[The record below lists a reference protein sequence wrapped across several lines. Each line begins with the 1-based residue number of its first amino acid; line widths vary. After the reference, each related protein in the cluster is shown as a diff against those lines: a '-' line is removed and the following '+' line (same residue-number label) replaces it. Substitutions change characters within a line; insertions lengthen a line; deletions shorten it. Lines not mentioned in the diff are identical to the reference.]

1 MVEKRDTNKKIQE
14 LKEELERTK
23 KELLE
28 IKRAIEILKEK
39 NWK

>member
-1 MVEKRDTNKKIQE
+1 MVDKKNINKKIE
-14 LKEELERTK
+14 KLKEELEETR

-28 IKRAIEILKEK
+28 IKRAVEILKEK